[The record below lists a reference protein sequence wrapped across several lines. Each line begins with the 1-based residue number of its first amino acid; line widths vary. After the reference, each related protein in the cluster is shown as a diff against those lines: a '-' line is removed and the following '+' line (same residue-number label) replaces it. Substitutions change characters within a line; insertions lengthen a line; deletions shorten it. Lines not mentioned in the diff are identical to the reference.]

1 MADSLFIQTSSVDIM
16 MQSRFESGSLADF
29 ALGGSPSGGAVVLN
43 STTWWPL
50 VSLRS
55 LLSDNL
61 FEDVKKL

>member
-1 MADSLFIQTSSVDIM
+1 MFKSFD
-16 MQSRFESGSLADF
+16 RFESGSLADF

-55 LLSDNL
+55 LFSDNL
-61 FEDVKKL
+61 FEVSYFDL